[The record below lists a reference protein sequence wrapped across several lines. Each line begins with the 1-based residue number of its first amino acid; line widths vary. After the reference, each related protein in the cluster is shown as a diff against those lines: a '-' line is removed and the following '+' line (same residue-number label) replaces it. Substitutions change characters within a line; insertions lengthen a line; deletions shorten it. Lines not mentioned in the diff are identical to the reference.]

1 MFAACT
7 LFKNLS
13 IHALRDQIWKNIL
26 KACDIAVSVYISD
39 IKIILEAL
47 MSV

>member
-1 MFAACT
+1 MHYD
-7 LFKNLS
+7 
-13 IHALRDQIWKNIL
+13 IIL

-47 MSV
+47 ISV